1 MKFHALTRINAGNAI
16 YQEGEILD
24 LDPDTAAPLL
34 AQEAIEPVYKPFAAA
49 LNPLLKEKS

>member
-1 MKFHALTRINAGNAI
+1 MKFHALTQINTGNAI
-16 YQEGEILD
+16 YQEGETLD

-34 AQEAIEPVYKPFAAA
+34 ALEAIEPVCKPFAAP

>member
-1 MKFHALTRINAGNAI
+1 MKFHALTQINAGDAT
-16 YQEGEILD
+16 YQEGEIID

-34 AQEAIEPVYKPFAAA
+34 ALEAIKPAYKPFAAA